1 MEIGPVTVKLTRA
14 EIEEWL
20 RERVASQGFRIVDPP
35 KREPRKQKEG
45 KKKKE
50 KKESEPKGPFIWKAR
65 GEIALMAYAEPD
77 PDYTPVEPAPKADTT
92 QPDRPD
98 NIQPVDLSKMHEMSY
113 EEIDELLQSN
123 ARLSARQRAELIALR
138 DQKQGEKKK
147 TGSLDPTMLPPGAA
161 AALEDIPDE
170 GQDD

>member
-35 KREPRKQKEG
+35 KREPRKKDG

-50 KKESEPKGPFIWKAR
+50 SESKGPFIWKAR
-65 GEIALMAYAEPD
+65 GDIAVMAYAEPD
-77 PDYTPVEPAPKADTT
+77 PDYVPAEPTPTKADIT

-98 NIQPVDLSKMHEMSY
+98 NVQPVDLSRMHEMSY
-113 EEIDELLQSN
+113 EEIDEVLQGN
-123 ARLSARQRAELIALR
+123 TRLSARERAELIALR
-138 DQKQGEKKK
+138 DQKRGEKKTTK
-147 TGSLDPTMLPPGAA
+147 TGDLDPTMLPPGAA
-161 AALEDIPDE
+161 AALENIPDE
-170 GQDD
+170 DKDD